1 MISCSSACTQ
11 SLLPCLLGCT
21 ETKECPYRLLLGT
34 HVQAYALG
42 FCATKPWQD
51 THREC
56 CTALMCSAPVQSYM
70 GKREL
75 RISQECQR
83 QLWAA
88 WEVPKSLQPSAV
100 CLHLPKEESTEGYSR
115 DKLTRATSEH
125 QLWNCTYKCVDKR
138 TGKNPQCLEIT
149 WATGGKKNKKYNGLR
164 WAPSRSPATAW
175 CQGLESPRE
184 ETAAHLEFC
193 SHISHGLHTAQEND
207 ESPKFSLESC
217 LLFRLSV
224 ISSSLGRGSAA
235 SGTTSRTANCEQGRI
250 GWGKLGSANELH

>member
-21 ETKECPYRLLLGT
+21 ETKECPYKLLLGT

-125 QLWNCTYKCVDKR
+125 QLWNCTYKCMDKR

-149 WATGGKKNKKYNGLR
+149 WATGEKKTKSTMG
-164 WAPSRSPATAW
+164 WD
-175 CQGLESPRE
+175 
-184 ETAAHLEFC
+184 
-193 SHISHGLHTAQEND
+193 GLHPDHLLLLGARGLSPLEKKPLHTWSSAPIYPMDSIQPSKMMNHPNSAWRAAYYLGYLSFPVAWAEVLQLQAQQAEQLIVNKEELYG
-207 ESPKFSLESC
+207 ES
-217 LLFRLSV
+217 
-224 ISSSLGRGSAA
+224 
-235 SGTTSRTANCEQGRI
+235 
-250 GWGKLGSANELH
+250 